1 MKPILLWLAFVGLA
15 LSAAEPVA
23 QFDKAAKL
31 EKLWGEGEFTEGPT
45 AAPDGAILF
54 SDIGDRIVRFDPA
67 TGKTAV
73 FREPSGRANGL
84 KFDAEGRLIACEGA
98 NTGGNRR
105 ISITAKDGKITT
117 LVDAWGGKKLNSPND
132 LSIDP
137 QGRIWFT
144 DPRYVGDEKIEIDR
158 ENVYRIDAGKA
169 VKVIDDVVKPNGI
182 AFSPD
187 GKTVYVAETSG
198 KPSEP
203 RRLSA
208 YAVHADGSVGKKT
221 VVYDFK
227 TERGADGIAVTTE
240 GLILA
245 TMGSG
250 GRSGVLIL
258 SPAGKKIDFIP
269 TPEDA
274 SNLCFAGKDRKTLY
288 VTAGRSLY
296 RIETNLVGVSTT
308 GPGAKR
314 E

>member
-1 MKPILLWLAFVGLA
+1 MKPILLWLAAGLT

-31 EKLWGEGEFTEGPT
+31 EKLWSEGEFTEGPT
-45 AAPDGAILF
+45 VAPDGAILF
-54 SDIGDRIVRFDPA
+54 SDIGNRIMRFDPA
-67 TGKTAV
+67 TGKTAA
-73 FREPSGRANGL
+73 FRDPSGRANGL

-117 LVDAWGGKKLNSPND
+117 LVDSWEGKKLNSPND
-132 LSIDP
+132 LNIDP
-137 QGRIWFT
+137 LGRIWFT

-187 GKTVYVAETSG
+187 GKIVYVAETSG

-208 YAVHADGSVGKKT
+208 YPVAADGSVGKKT
-221 VVYDFK
+221 VLYEFK

-240 GLILA
+240 GSILA
-245 TMGSG
+245 TTGSSG
-250 GRSGVLIL
+250 KSGVLIL
-258 SPAGKKIDFIP
+258 SPEGKKIDFIP

-288 VTAGRSLY
+288 ITAGKSLY
-296 RIETNLVGVSTT
+296 RIETNMVGGSTT
-308 GPGAKR
+308 GPKAK
-314 E
+314 